1 MTRINPKTI
10 YTIAKKEFMDNVRNK
25 WIIVLTVIFVLLII
39 IFSYVGGAGSF
50 GNMQI
55 TTLGLLIVT
64 SLLIPLIAII
74 LGYATIAGEAQSG
87 ALYVVLSYP
96 VKRIEVLLGKFI
108 GLGSVL
114 ILSIFLGF
122 GVGGLFIAGIVGAE
136 ALSGYIGSIFL
147 SIFIGLLYL
156 SCIICISAYCKR
168 RSRAIAG
175 GIILIFWGMIYGS
188 VLMGA
193 LYGAGYDFN
202 DFYTGNV
209 PEWFFNSVVFSP
221 QDLHQVAVMR
231 AFGINNISMDMFGQQ
246 LEFAIPE
253 FLNMGMI
260 LFAHLIWVIVP
271 FLLAIYFFNR
281 RDI

>member
-1 MTRINPKTI
+1 MARINPKTI
-10 YTIAKKEFMDNVRNK
+10 YTVAKKEFMDNVRNR
-25 WIIVLTVIFVLLII
+25 WIIVLTIIFILLII

-108 GLGSVL
+108 GLGSVI

-122 GVGGLFIAGIVGAE
+122 GVGGLFIAGTVGTE
-136 ALSGYIGSIFL
+136 ALSGFIGAIFL
-147 SIFIGLLYL
+147 SIILGLLYL
-156 SCIICISAYCKR
+156 SCIMCISAFCKR

-188 VLMGA
+188 VIMGV

-202 DFYTGNV
+202 DFATGDV
-209 PEWFFNSVVFSP
+209 PEWFFNTAVFSP

-231 AFGINNISMDMFGQQ
+231 AFNIDTISMDMPGQQ

-260 LFAHLIWVIVP
+260 LIVHLIWIIVP
-271 FLLAIYFFNR
+271 FLLAIYFFNK

>member
-10 YTIAKKEFMDNVRNK
+10 YTIAKKELMDNVRNK
-25 WIIVLTVIFVLLII
+25 WIIVLTVIFVLLIV
-39 IFSYVGGAGSF
+39 IFSYIGGAGSF
-50 GNMQI
+50 GDMQI
-55 TTLGLLIVT
+55 TAMGLLIVT

-74 LGYATIAGEAQSG
+74 LGYATIAGEAESG

-108 GLGSVL
+108 GLSSVL

-122 GVGGLFIAGIVGAE
+122 GLGGVIIAGTVGTE
-136 ALSGYIGSIFL
+136 SLSGYLGSIFL
-147 SIFIGLLYL
+147 SIFLGLLYL
-156 SCIICISAYCKR
+156 SLIICISAYCKR

-175 GIILIFWGMIYGS
+175 GIIVIFWGMIYGS
-188 VLMGA
+188 VLMGV
-193 LYGAGYDFN
+193 LYGAGYEIN

-209 PEWFFNSVVFSP
+209 PDWFFNSVVFSP

-231 AFGINNISMDMFGQQ
+231 AFGLENISMDMFGQKM
-246 LEFAIPE
+246 EFAIPE
-253 FLNMGMI
+253 FLNLGMI
-260 LFAHLIWVIVP
+260 LFAHLIWFIVP
-271 FLLAIYFFNR
+271 LLLAIHFFNR